1 MPGTVLTY
9 LDKFGNISFS
19 EHPLNDVDSLILSQF
34 SYLKFD
40 GMVPVLGEGKPAVCM
55 DGLVNHPDFER
66 LFADERFE
74 KDNRAMFQRMVNS
87 TRYHG
92 MKMNFFVN
100 VVEKEWETQF
110 SAITFFLDDGSIYVA
125 FRGTDET
132 LVGWKEDFNMAF
144 LSPVPGQKFSERY
157 LTEVAELFDG
167 PFYVG
172 GHSKGGNL
180 AVYSAMCAKEAIQ
193 DRIIK
198 VYCMDGP
205 GFREEVLKEK
215 HYERIAPKVE
225 KILPHSSVVGMLLQ
239 RDTNYKVVESK
250 NIGLAQHDPFSWI
263 VRNNE
268 FVDAKA
274 VYEGRRIMN
283 EAINDWVLSLKEDQL
298 RTIVN
303 TLYTIVQASKAEDL
317 IAMMADKKK
326 SINGMLEAMKEVD
339 KETQKAIWEII
350 KLFFEVTRERTRTEA
365 KETLQRI
372 TAKNAAKG
380 GARREKSSKR
390 PDVPDATGLLK

>member
-55 DGLVNHPDFER
+55 DDLVNHPDFER

-92 MKMNFFVN
+92 MRMNFFVN

-132 LVGWKEDFNMAF
+132 RVGWKEDFNMAF

-167 PFYVG
+167 CGRSF
-172 GHSKGGNL
+172 
-180 AVYSAMCAKEAIQ
+180 
-193 DRIIK
+193 
-198 VYCMDGP
+198 
-205 GFREEVLKEK
+205 
-215 HYERIAPKVE
+215 
-225 KILPHSSVVGMLLQ
+225 
-239 RDTNYKVVESK
+239 
-250 NIGLAQHDPFSWI
+250 
-263 VRNNE
+263 
-268 FVDAKA
+268 
-274 VYEGRRIMN
+274 EGR
-283 EAINDWVLSLKEDQL
+283 
-298 RTIVN
+298 
-303 TLYTIVQASKAEDL
+303 
-317 IAMMADKKK
+317 K
-326 SINGMLEAMKEVD
+326 S
-339 KETQKAIWEII
+339 
-350 KLFFEVTRERTRTEA
+350 
-365 KETLQRI
+365 
-372 TAKNAAKG
+372 G
-380 GARREKSSKR
+380 GIQCHVCEGSYSG
-390 PDVPDATGLLK
+390 PHH